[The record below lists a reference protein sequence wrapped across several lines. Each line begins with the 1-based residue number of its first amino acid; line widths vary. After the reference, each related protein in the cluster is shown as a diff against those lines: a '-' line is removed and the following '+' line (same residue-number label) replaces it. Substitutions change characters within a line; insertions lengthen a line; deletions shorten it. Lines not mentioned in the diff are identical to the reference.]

1 VRFVVYGAGAI
12 GGAMGGRLAEAGHD
26 VTLVAR
32 GPHLDVLQRDG
43 LTLESPDRVVRLD
56 LPAVGHPSE
65 LTFEGGDVVVF
76 AMKTQ
81 HTVAAA
87 NELSK
92 VAPADIAVVSA
103 QNGVQ
108 NERMLLRRF
117 RNVYGL
123 CVMMPATHLQPGVV
137 QAYSSPITGL
147 LDIGRWMQ
155 PLDDTARAV
164 ADALGGA
171 TFASEPRDAIAR
183 WKYGK
188 LLLNLGNS
196 VEALCGHVE
205 GIGPLMRR
213 AREEAALVLQAAGI
227 DFVDRDEDR
236 ERRGDLMQIGEIEG
250 RSRGGGSSWQ
260 SLQRGTGNIEADYL
274 NGEIVMLGR
283 LHGMPTPVNEVLQR
297 RANEAA
303 ASGAVPGTVDP
314 AELTAEIDAL
324 G

>member
-1 VRFVVYGAGAI
+1 
-12 GGAMGGRLAEAGHD
+12 
-26 VTLVAR
+26 
-32 GPHLDVLQRDG
+32 
-43 LTLESPDRVVRLD
+43 
-56 LPAVGHPSE
+56 
-65 LTFEGGDVVVF
+65 
-76 AMKTQ
+76 
-81 HTVAAA
+81 
-87 NELSK
+87 
-92 VAPADIAVVSA
+92 
-103 QNGVQ
+103 
-108 NERMLLRRF
+108 
-117 RNVYGL
+117 
-123 CVMMPATHLQPGVV
+123 
-137 QAYSSPITGL
+137 
-147 LDIGRWMQ
+147 
-155 PLDDTARAV
+155 
-164 ADALGGA
+164 
-171 TFASEPRDAIAR
+171 
-183 WKYGK
+183 
-188 LLLNLGNS
+188 
-196 VEALCGHVE
+196 
-205 GIGPLMRR
+205 MRR